1 MKRIVSIAV
10 ISVMILSALA
20 FTACGGGSSADLSD
34 SKYVGTWKATTM
46 ALEDETGDVESEFV
60 MILNGDGTG
69 QFIGTDDDGEEEVSD
84 LTWELTDN
92 GFRTKGDSKMKFT
105 DDGDNIKT
113 KVLGVELI
121 FEKQ

>member
-84 LTWELTDN
+84 LTWELTDS